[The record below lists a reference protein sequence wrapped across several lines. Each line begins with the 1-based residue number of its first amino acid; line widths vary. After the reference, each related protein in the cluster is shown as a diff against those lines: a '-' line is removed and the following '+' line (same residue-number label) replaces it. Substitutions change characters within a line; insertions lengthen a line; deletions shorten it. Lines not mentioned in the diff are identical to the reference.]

1 MKTFLPIPILAL
13 FLLAASSQC
22 FALEEKTEEQS
33 RAAALG
39 FLADLPELK
48 GVSLQMPEKAF
59 LKLMDQ
65 RKLRYE
71 RERSDRKGEV
81 SYYVRIP
88 GKERDANVYFGFRDG
103 MCSGIQRLQ
112 PGPRK

>member
-1 MKTFLPIPILAL
+1 MKTLLHIPVLA
-13 FLLAASSQC
+13 FALLAASSPC
-22 FALEEKTEEQS
+22 FALEEQTEEHA

-48 GVSLQMPEKAF
+48 GVSLQMSEEAF
-59 LKLMDQ
+59 LKLIDEQ
-65 RKLRYE
+65 KLRYE
-71 RERSDRKGEV
+71 RTEVKGEV

-88 GKERDANVYFGFRDG
+88 GKERDANVYFGFREG

>member
-1 MKTFLPIPILAL
+1 MKTLLNIPVLACA
-13 FLLAASSQC
+13 LLAASGQC
-22 FALEEKTEEQS
+22 FALPEEPEEQS

-48 GVSLQMPEKAF
+48 GVSLEMSEPAF
-59 LKLMDQ
+59 LKLMIQ

-71 RERSDRKGEV
+71 RTEVKGEV

-103 MCSGIQRLQ
+103 LCSGIQRLQ